1 MSPIKLSNATN
12 ARARNGNGLLPP
24 PPSLDPIIV
33 YPVRLHRSTLDGLT
47 EAAGELGGGKAAGL
61 VRKVLREWVEGWQRG
76 QGKARGLGRK

>member
-1 MSPIKLSNATN
+1 MSPVKSTSKVSRVSSA
-12 ARARNGNGLLPP
+12 GSHGLPAP
-24 PPSLDPIIV
+24 LDPIIV